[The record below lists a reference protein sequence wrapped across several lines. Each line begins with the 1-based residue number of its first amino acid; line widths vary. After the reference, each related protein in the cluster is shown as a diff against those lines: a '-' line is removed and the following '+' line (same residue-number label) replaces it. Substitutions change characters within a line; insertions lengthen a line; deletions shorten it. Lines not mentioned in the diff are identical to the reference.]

1 MKKCDPAIDMPRT
14 LQFSDERMRA
24 RLRRSVLRPELP
36 GRPVLL
42 PQRGPARERDRPAE
56 DPDAGRVRG
65 DDARDL
71 RWHERLIHRQ
81 KLCIGHVL

>member
-1 MKKCDPAIDMPRT
+1 MLSATPPPA
-14 LQFSDERMRA
+14 
-24 RLRRSVLRPELP
+24 RS
-36 GRPVLL
+36 RPVLL

-71 RWHERLIHRQ
+71 RWHERPIHRQ